1 MATKSISA
9 QALGADHGSRKPDAA
24 RISDV
29 GLLLDAEA
37 RELMRHRSAGGSDD
51 YIKRRAQVVDKLYG
65 AGARDTIR
73 ELMKTIKEDDATSR
87 ED

>member
-9 QALGADHGSRKPDAA
+9 QALGADHGSRKSDAA
-24 RISDV
+24 RLSDV

-51 YIKRRAQVVDKLYG
+51 YIKKRAHVVDRLYG
-65 AGARDTIR
+65 PGARGAIR
-73 ELMKTIKEDDATSR
+73 DLMKTIKQDDEA
-87 ED
+87 

>member
-1 MATKSISA
+1 M
-9 QALGADHGSRKPDAA
+9 
-24 RISDV
+24 SDV
-29 GLLLDAEA
+29 AQLMRAEA

-51 YIKRRAQVVDKLYG
+51 YIKRRAQVVDRLYG

-87 ED
+87 KD